1 MTSHLP
7 TSQGLQ
13 QQKPVGHTASVRR
26 MLHSLVGGMDIALA
40 RAQVPGVR
48 SGTMEMF
55 LGLQEAV
62 VVQVSSCSIAFD

>member
-26 MLHSLVGGMDIALA
+26 MLHSLVGGMDIAPA
-40 RAQVPGVR
+40 RARVPGVR
-48 SGTMEMF
+48 PGSMMMF

-62 VVQVSSCSIAFD
+62 EVLVSSCSIAFE